1 MNKNTLKDYLR
12 QIFAEG
18 GDPGAGDPEGGKGGE
33 PGADDKGGKGGTAE
47 PDNKDTKKYSDAD
60 VDEIINKKF
69 AKWQKEQEKKISEAE
84 KLAGMNAQEKA
95 EHERDKLQKELD
107 ELKRANSVAE
117 MEKTAR
123 TMLRDDGVNVPDE
136 VVSSL
141 IAEDADNTKAKVEAF
156 SKAFKEAVQ
165 TAVKDALKGKAPATG
180 KSGSTLTKADILKIA
195 NRAER
200 QKAIAEHIDLFQ

>member
-1 MNKNTLKDYLR
+1 MEFKDYLR
-12 QIFAEG
+12 QIFAEDG
-18 GDPGAGDPEGGKGGE
+18 GNDGNDEGAKGGN
-33 PGADDKGGKGGTAE
+33 PGADDKGGNNGNAE
-47 PDNKDTKKYSDAD
+47 PDGQDTKKYSDVE

-107 ELKRANSVAE
+107 ELKHANTIAE
-117 MEKTAR
+117 LEKTAR
-123 TMLRDDGVNVPDE
+123 AMLRDDGVNVPDE
-136 VVSSL
+136 IVSSL
-141 IAEDADNTKAKVEAF
+141 IADDADNTKTKVEAF

-165 TAVKDALKGKAPATG
+165 DAVKEALKGKAPATG
-180 KSGSTLTKADILKIA
+180 KDGSTLTKADILKIT

>member
-1 MNKNTLKDYLR
+1 MEFKDYLR
-12 QIFAEG
+12 QIFAEDG
-18 GDPGAGDPEGGKGGE
+18 GNDGTDDKGANGGN
-33 PGADDKGGKGGTAE
+33 PGADDKGAKGGNPGA
-47 PDNKDTKKYSDAD
+47 DDKGTKKYSD

-69 AKWQKEQEKKISEAE
+69 AKWQKEQERKISEAE

-95 EHERDKLQKELD
+95 EHERDTLQKELD
-107 ELKRANSVAE
+107 ELKRANSIAE

-123 TMLRDDGVNVPDE
+123 TMLHDDGVNVPDE

-141 IAEDADNTKAKVEAF
+141 IADDADNTKAKVEAF

-180 KSGSTLTKADILKIA
+180 KGGSTLTKADILKIT

>member
-1 MNKNTLKDYLR
+1 MEFKDYLN
-12 QIFAEG
+12 QIFAEDG
-18 GDPGAGDPEGGKGGE
+18 GNDGADDKGAKGGE
-33 PGADDKGGKGGTAE
+33 PGADDKGGKNGNAE
-47 PDNKDTKKYSDAD
+47 PDDKDTKKYTDAD

-95 EHERDKLQKELD
+95 EHERDTLQKELD
-107 ELKRANSVAE
+107 ELKRANSIAE

-123 TMLRDDGVNVPDE
+123 TMLHDDGVNVPDE

-141 IAEDADNTKAKVEAF
+141 IAEDADSTKTKVEAF

-180 KSGSTLTKADILKIA
+180 KGGSTLTKADILKIA

>member
-1 MNKNTLKDYLR
+1 MEFKDYLR
-12 QIFAEG
+12 QIFAEDG
-18 GDPGAGDPEGGKGGE
+18 GSDGADDKGAKGGN
-33 PGADDKGGKGGTAE
+33 PGADDKGGNNGKAE
-47 PDNKDTKKYSDAD
+47 PDKDIKKYSDAD

-95 EHERDKLQKELD
+95 EHERDTLQKELD
-107 ELKRANSVAE
+107 ELKHANSIAE

-123 TMLRDDGVNVPDE
+123 TMLHDDGVNVPDE

-141 IAEDADNTKAKVEAF
+141 IAEDADSTKAKVEAF
-156 SKAFKEAVQ
+156 SEAFKEAVQ

-180 KSGSTLTKADILKIA
+180 KGGSTLTKADILKIA

-200 QKAIAEHIDLFQ
+200 QKAIAEHIELFQ

>member
-12 QIFAEG
+12 QIFAEDG
-18 GDPGAGDPEGGKGGE
+18 GNDPDGGKGTE
-33 PGADDKGGKGGTAE
+33 PVADDKGGKGGNAE

-95 EHERDKLQKELD
+95 EHERDTLQKELD
-107 ELKRANSVAE
+107 ELKRANSIAE

-165 TAVKDALKGKAPATG
+165 TAVKEALKGKAPSTG
-180 KSGSTLTKADILKIA
+180 KGGSTLTKADILKIA
-195 NRAER
+195 NRVER
-200 QKAIAEHIDLFQ
+200 QKAIAEHIELFQ

>member
-1 MNKNTLKDYLR
+1 MKFKDYLS
-12 QIFAEG
+12 QIFAEDG
-18 GDPGAGDPEGGKGGE
+18 GSDGNDEGAKGGN
-33 PGADDKGGKGGTAE
+33 PGADDKGGKNDEAE
-47 PDNKDTKKYSDAD
+47 PDKDTKKYSDAE

-69 AKWQKEQEKKISEAE
+69 AKWQKEQEPKISEAE

-95 EHERDKLQKELD
+95 EHERDTLQKELD
-107 ELKRANSVAE
+107 ELKRANSIAE

-141 IAEDADNTKAKVEAF
+141 IADDADNTKAKVEAF

-180 KSGSTLTKADILKIA
+180 KDGSTLTKADILKIT

-200 QKAIAEHIDLFQ
+200 QKAIAEHIELFQ

>member
-1 MNKNTLKDYLR
+1 MEFKEYLR
-12 QIFAEG
+12 QIFAEDG
-18 GDPGAGDPEGGKGGE
+18 GSDGNDDNGAKGGN
-33 PGADDKGGKGGTAE
+33 PGADDKGGKNDGAE
-47 PDNKDTKKYSDAD
+47 PDSKDTKKYSDAE

-95 EHERDKLQKELD
+95 EHERDTLQKELD
-107 ELKRANSVAE
+107 ALKRANSIAE

-123 TMLRDDGVNVPDE
+123 TMLHDDGVNVPDE

-141 IAEDADNTKAKVEAF
+141 IAEDADSTKTKVEAF
-156 SKAFKEAVQ
+156 SKAFKAAVQ
-165 TAVKDALKGKAPATG
+165 TAVIDALKGKAPATG
-180 KSGSTLTKADILKIA
+180 KGSTLTKADILKIT

>member
-1 MNKNTLKDYLR
+1 MEFKDYLR
-12 QIFAEG
+12 QIFAEDG
-18 GDPGAGDPEGGKGGE
+18 GNDGADDKGAKGGN
-33 PGADDKGGKGGTAE
+33 PGADDKGGKNGTTE
-47 PDNKDTKKYSDAD
+47 PDDKDAKKYSDAE

-69 AKWQKEQEKKISEAE
+69 AKWQKEQERKISEAE

-95 EHERDKLQKELD
+95 EHERDTLQKELD
-107 ELKRANSVAE
+107 ALKHANSIAE

-123 TMLRDDGVNVPDE
+123 TMLHDDGVNVPDE

-141 IAEDADNTKAKVEAF
+141 IADDADSTKTKVEAF

-180 KSGSTLTKADILKIA
+180 KGGSTLTKADILKIA

>member
-1 MNKNTLKDYLR
+1 MELKDYLR
-12 QIFAEG
+12 QIFAEDG
-18 GDPGAGDPEGGKGGE
+18 GSDGNDDKGGN
-33 PGADDKGGKGGTAE
+33 PGADDKGGNNDGAE
-47 PDNKDTKKYSDAD
+47 PDSKATKKYSDAE

-69 AKWQKEQEKKISEAE
+69 AKWQKEQERKISEAE

-95 EHERDKLQKELD
+95 EHERDTLQKELD
-107 ELKRANSVAE
+107 ELKRANSIAE

-123 TMLRDDGVNVPDE
+123 TVLHDDGVNVPDE

-141 IAEDADNTKAKVEAF
+141 IAEDADSTKTKVEAF

-180 KSGSTLTKADILKIA
+180 KSGSTLTKADILKIT

>member
-1 MNKNTLKDYLR
+1 MEFKDYLR
-12 QIFAEG
+12 QIFAEDG
-18 GDPGAGDPEGGKGGE
+18 GNDGNDDKGANGGN
-33 PGADDKGGKGGTAE
+33 PGADDKGGNDDGAE
-47 PDNKDTKKYSDAD
+47 PDSKDTKKYSDAE

-95 EHERDKLQKELD
+95 EHERDTLQKELD
-107 ELKRANSVAE
+107 ELKRANSIAE

-123 TMLRDDGVNVPDE
+123 TMLHDDGVNVPDE

-141 IAEDADNTKAKVEAF
+141 IAEDADSTKTKVEAF

-180 KSGSTLTKADILKIA
+180 KGGSTLTKADILKIT

>member
-1 MNKNTLKDYLR
+1 MEFKDYLR
-12 QIFAEG
+12 QIFAEDG
-18 GDPGAGDPEGGKGGE
+18 GNDGNDDKGGN
-33 PGADDKGGKGGTAE
+33 PGADDKGG
-47 PDNKDTKKYSDAD
+47 NKDTKKYSDAE

-69 AKWQKEQEKKISEAE
+69 AKWQKEQERKISEAE

-95 EHERDKLQKELD
+95 EHERDTLQKEID
-107 ELKRANSVAE
+107 ALKRANSIAE

-123 TMLRDDGVNVPDE
+123 TMLHDDGVNVPDE

-141 IAEDADNTKAKVEAF
+141 IADDADNTKAKVEAF

-180 KSGSTLTKADILKIA
+180 KGGSTLTKADILKIA

-200 QKAIAEHIDLFQ
+200 QKAIAEHIELFQ

>member
-1 MNKNTLKDYLR
+1 MEFKDYLR
-12 QIFAEG
+12 QIFAEDG
-18 GDPGAGDPEGGKGGE
+18 GNDGNEGAKGGN
-33 PGADDKGGKGGTAE
+33 PGADDKGGNNGKAE
-47 PDNKDTKKYSDAD
+47 PDSKDTKRYSDAE

-84 KLAGMNAQEKA
+84 KLAGMNATEKA
-95 EHERDKLQKELD
+95 EHERDTLQKELD
-107 ELKRANSVAE
+107 GLKRANSIAE

-123 TMLRDDGVNVPDE
+123 TMLHDDGVNVPDE

-165 TAVKDALKGKAPATG
+165 KAVKDALKGKAPATG
-180 KSGSTLTKADILKIA
+180 KGGSTLTKADILKIA

>member
-1 MNKNTLKDYLR
+1 MKFKDYLS

-18 GDPGAGDPEGGKGGE
+18 GDPGADDKGAKGGE
-33 PGADDKGGKGGTAE
+33 PGADGKGGKNGNAE
-47 PDNKDTKKYSDAD
+47 PDKDTKKYSDAD

-69 AKWQKEQEKKISEAE
+69 AKWQKEQEQKISEAE

-107 ELKRANSVAE
+107 ELKHANTIAE

-136 VVSSL
+136 VISSL
-141 IAEDADNTKAKVEAF
+141 IAEDADNTKTKVEAF

-165 TAVKDALKGKAPATG
+165 DAVKEALKGKAPATG
-180 KSGSTLTKADILKIA
+180 KGGSTLTKADILKIT

>member
-1 MNKNTLKDYLR
+1 MKFKDYLR
-12 QIFAEG
+12 QIFAEDG
-18 GDPGAGDPEGGKGGE
+18 GSDGNDDKGGN
-33 PGADDKGGKGGTAE
+33 PGADDKGGNNGKAE
-47 PDNKDTKKYSDAD
+47 PDSKDTKKYSDAD

-69 AKWQKEQEKKISEAE
+69 AKWQKEQERKISEAE

-95 EHERDKLQKELD
+95 EHERDTLKKELD
-107 ELKRANSVAE
+107 ELKRANSIAE

-123 TMLRDDGVNVPDE
+123 TMLHDDGVNVPDE

-165 TAVKDALKGKAPATG
+165 KAVKDALKGKAPATG
-180 KSGSTLTKADILKIA
+180 KGGSTLTKADILKIA

>member
-1 MNKNTLKDYLR
+1 MEFKNYLR
-12 QIFAEG
+12 QIFAEDG
-18 GDPGAGDPEGGKGGE
+18 GNDGNDDKGAKGGN
-33 PGADDKGGKGGTAE
+33 PGADDKGGNNGKAE
-47 PDNKDTKKYSDAD
+47 PDSKDTKKYSDAD

-95 EHERDKLQKELD
+95 EHERDILQKELD
-107 ELKRANSVAE
+107 ELKRANSIAE

-123 TMLRDDGVNVPDE
+123 TMLHDDGVNVPDE

-165 TAVKDALKGKAPATG
+165 DAVKEALKGKAPSNG
-180 KSGSTLTKADILKIA
+180 KGGSTLTKADILKIT

>member
-1 MNKNTLKDYLR
+1 MEFKDYLR
-12 QIFAEG
+12 QIFAEDG
-18 GDPGAGDPEGGKGGE
+18 GSDGADDKGAKGGN
-33 PGADDKGGKGGTAE
+33 PGADDKGGKNGNAE
-47 PDNKDTKKYSDAD
+47 PDDKDAKKYSDAE

-69 AKWQKEQEKKISEAE
+69 AKWQKEQERKISEAE

-95 EHERDKLQKELD
+95 EHERDTLQKELD
-107 ELKRANSVAE
+107 ELKRANSIAE

-123 TMLRDDGVNVPDE
+123 TMLHDDGVNVPDE

-141 IAEDADNTKAKVEAF
+141 IAEDADSTKTKVEAF
-156 SKAFKEAVQ
+156 SKAFKESVQ

-180 KSGSTLTKADILKIA
+180 KGSTLTKADILKIT

>member
-1 MNKNTLKDYLR
+1 MEFKDYLR
-12 QIFAEG
+12 QIFAEDG
-18 GDPGAGDPEGGKGGE
+18 GNDGADDNGAKGGN
-33 PGADDKGGKGGTAE
+33 PGADDKGGNDDEAQ
-47 PDNKDTKKYSDAD
+47 PANKDTKKYSDAE

-95 EHERDKLQKELD
+95 EHERDTLQKELD
-107 ELKRANSVAE
+107 ALKRANSIAE

-123 TMLRDDGVNVPDE
+123 TMLHDDGVNVPDE

-141 IAEDADNTKAKVEAF
+141 IADDADNTKTKVEAF

-180 KSGSTLTKADILKIA
+180 KGGSTLTKADILKIA

>member
-1 MNKNTLKDYLR
+1 MEFKDYLR
-12 QIFAEG
+12 QIFAEDG
-18 GDPGAGDPEGGKGGE
+18 GNDGADDNGAKGGN
-33 PGADDKGGKGGTAE
+33 PGADDKGGNNGTAE
-47 PDNKDTKKYSDAD
+47 PDSKDGKDTKKYSDAD

-95 EHERDKLQKELD
+95 EHERDTLQKELD
-107 ELKRANSVAE
+107 ELKRANSIAE

-123 TMLRDDGVNVPDE
+123 TMLHDDGVNVPDE

-141 IAEDADNTKAKVEAF
+141 IADDADNTKAKVEAF

-180 KSGSTLTKADILKIA
+180 KGGSTLTKADILKIA

>member
-1 MNKNTLKDYLR
+1 MELKDYLR
-12 QIFAEG
+12 QIFAEDG
-18 GDPGAGDPEGGKGGE
+18 GSDGNDDKGGN
-33 PGADDKGGKGGTAE
+33 PGADDKGGNNDGAE
-47 PDNKDTKKYSDAD
+47 PDSKATKKYSDAE

-69 AKWQKEQEKKISEAE
+69 AKWQKEQERKISEAE

-95 EHERDKLQKELD
+95 EHERDTLQKELD
-107 ELKRANSVAE
+107 ELKRANSIAE

-123 TMLRDDGVNVPDE
+123 TMLHDDGVNVPDE

-141 IAEDADNTKAKVEAF
+141 IAEDADSTKTKVEAF

-180 KSGSTLTKADILKIA
+180 KSGSTLTKADILKIT

>member
-12 QIFAEG
+12 QLFAEG
-18 GDPGAGDPEGGKGGE
+18 GDPGASDPEGGD
-33 PGADDKGGKGGTAE
+33 PGADDKGGKGGNAE

-95 EHERDKLQKELD
+95 EHERDTLQKELD
-107 ELKRANSVAE
+107 ELKRANGIAE

-123 TMLRDDGVNVPDE
+123 TMLHDDGVNVPDE
-136 VVSSL
+136 VVSCL
-141 IAEDADNTKAKVEAF
+141 IAEDADSTKAKVEAF

-165 TAVKDALKGKAPATG
+165 TAVKEALKGKAPATG
-180 KSGSTLTKADILKIA
+180 KGGSTLTKADILKIA